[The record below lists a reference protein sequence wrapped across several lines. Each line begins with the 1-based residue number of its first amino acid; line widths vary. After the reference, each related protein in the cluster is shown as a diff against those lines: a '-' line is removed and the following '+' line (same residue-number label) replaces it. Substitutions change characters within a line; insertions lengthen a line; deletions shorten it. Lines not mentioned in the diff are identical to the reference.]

1 MKKIF
6 ELNNRAFTFDYEEN
20 VDIRFSVKEENDGVI
35 LYRVSF
41 EWEELCAPK
50 KITLSYSIPCVDTY
64 TMWDPIEK
72 LRFIPFGDRQL
83 TDSRLAS
90 GMPLKGLVSSTG
102 KNRYLSAV
110 SDVKSPIVQRMRA
123 SITGATVDCFIDFF
137 TQMTGPFKSYEAEI
151 RIDTRDIPFDCAL
164 YGARAWFDGLGYE
177 NAYVPEDAKYPMYS
191 TWYSYGQ
198 AVTEGDVIAEC
209 EKAAELGMKAVI
221 LDDGWQTDDLSTIYG
236 YCGDWKPVERKFPD
250 MRAFSDRIHALGMK
264 LMVWFSVPFIGK
276 FSENCKT
283 FEGKYLC
290 YFDNTDCYALDPRFK
305 EVREFLVNTYV
316 KAVKDWQLDGLKLDF
331 IDRFKANGEYSD
343 EMDFVSVEDA
353 VEQLL
358 REVSSALRAINPE
371 ILIEFRQP
379 YFGPVV
385 SAYGNMMRVWDCPLD
400 GRMNKNQTLNLR
412 LVSGSCAVHSDMIY
426 WNREDTPEG
435 VAVQLFGTVFSV
447 PQISARLGNITD
459 EQRAVLKNYLDF
471 WNEHRKTLSESQI
484 RVGFIENG
492 YSYAQAEGEDGIIT
506 LLCASPVAELT
517 KAKKSYFVN
526 LTADQSLIIKNKTG
540 KKLSVRIVDCK
551 GAELANNTY
560 DAELFEVGAPTGSLT
575 EVCFA

>member
-6 ELNNRAFTFDYEEN
+6 ETDNKIFTFDYEEN
-20 VDIRFSVKEENDGVI
+20 VDIKFSLRSEKDGVVF
-35 LYRVSF
+35 YAVSF
-41 EWEELCAPK
+41 EWEKACAPK
-50 KITLSYSIPCVDTY
+50 QITLSYSIPCVDTY

-72 LRFIPFGDRQL
+72 LRFIPFGNKQL

-90 GMPLKGLVSSTG
+90 GMPLKGLLSRTG

-110 SDVKSPIVQRMRA
+110 SDVKTPIVQRMRA
-123 SITGATVDCFIDFF
+123 SITNATVDCFIDFF

-151 RIDTRDIPFDCAL
+151 RIDTRDIPFDGAL

-209 EKAAELGMKAVI
+209 EKAAKLGMKAVI

-236 YCGDWKPVERKFPD
+236 YCGDWKPIAHKFPD
-250 MRAFSDRIHALGMK
+250 MRAFSDKIHALGMK
-264 LMVWFSVPFIGK
+264 VMLWFSVPFIGK
-276 FSENCKT
+276 FSENCKA

-290 YFDNTDCYALDPRFK
+290 YFDNTECYALDPRFK
-305 EVREFLVNTYV
+305 EVRDFLVNTYV
-316 KAVKDWQLDGLKLDF
+316 KAVEEWNLDGLKLDF

-358 REVSSALRAINPE
+358 KDVNSALRKINPE

-400 GRMNKNQTLNLR
+400 GCMNKNQTINLR

-426 WNREDTPEG
+426 WSREDTPEG
-435 VAVQLFGTVFSV
+435 VAVQLWGTLFSV
-447 PQISARLGNITD
+447 PQISARLGDITD
-459 EQRAVLKNYLDF
+459 EQKAVLKNYLDF
-471 WNEHRKTLSESQI
+471 WNEHRKY
-484 RVGFIENG
+484 R
-492 YSYAQAEGEDGIIT
+492 
-506 LLCASPVAELT
+506 
-517 KAKKSYFVN
+517 
-526 LTADQSLIIKNKTG
+526 
-540 KKLSVRIVDCK
+540 
-551 GAELANNTY
+551 LA
-560 DAELFEVGAPTGSLT
+560 
-575 EVCFA
+575 

>member
-6 ELNNRAFTFDYEEN
+6 ETDNKIFTFDYEEN
-20 VDIRFSVKEENDGVI
+20 VDIKFSLKSEKDGVVF
-35 LYRVSF
+35 YAVSF
-41 EWEELCAPK
+41 EWEKACAPK
-50 KITLSYSIPCVDTY
+50 QITLSYSIPCVDTY

-72 LRFIPFGDRQL
+72 LRFIPFGNKQL

-90 GMPLKGLVSSTG
+90 GMPLKGLLSRTG

-110 SDVKSPIVQRMRA
+110 SDVKTPIVQRMRA
-123 SITGATVDCFIDFF
+123 SITKATIDCFIDFF

-151 RIDTRDIPFDCAL
+151 RIDTRDIPFDGAL

-209 EKAAELGMKAVI
+209 EKAAKLGMKAVI
-221 LDDGWQTDDLSTIYG
+221 LDDGWQTDDQSTIYG
-236 YCGDWKPVERKFPD
+236 YCGDWKPIERKFPN
-250 MRAFSDRIHALGMK
+250 MRAFSDKIHALGMK
-264 LMVWFSVPFIGK
+264 VMLWFSVPFIGK
-276 FSENCKT
+276 FSENCST

-290 YFDNTDCYALDPRFK
+290 YFDNTECYALDPRFK

-316 KAVKDWQLDGLKLDF
+316 KAVKDWNLDGLKLDF

-358 REVSSALRAINPE
+358 KDVNSALREINPE

-400 GRMNKNQTLNLR
+400 GCMNKNQTINLR

-426 WNREDTPEG
+426 WSREDTPEG
-435 VAVQLFGTVFSV
+435 VAVQLWGTLFSV

-459 EQRAVLKNYLDF
+459 EQKAVLKNYLDF
-471 WNEHRKTLSESQI
+471 WNEHRKTLSDSSL
-484 RVGFIENG
+484 RVSFAENG
-492 YSYAQAEGEDGIIT
+492 YGYAEAEGEDSIIA
-506 LLCASPVAELT
+506 LLCASPIAEIT
-517 KAKKSYFVN
+517 KAKRSYYVN
-526 LTADQSLIIKNKTG
+526 LTDSQAIVIKNKSG
-540 KKLSVRIVDCK
+540 KTLRVKVFDCM
-551 GAELANNTY
+551 GRELANNTF
-560 DAELFEVGAPTGSLT
+560 DKDIFEIDSPVGSLT
-575 EVCFA
+575 EVSFA